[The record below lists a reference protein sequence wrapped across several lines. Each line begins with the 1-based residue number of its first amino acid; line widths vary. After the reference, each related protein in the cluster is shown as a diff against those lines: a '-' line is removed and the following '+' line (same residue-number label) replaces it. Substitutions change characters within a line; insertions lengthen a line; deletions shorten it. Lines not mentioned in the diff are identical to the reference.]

1 MRLLSGRVGVTSYS
15 GLSTERKQT
24 DGFPSFLGMEEVEP
38 NLGLPGNNN
47 HVLYGSVDGTRY
59 WGAPSG
65 APSGSVEGIDVQKDA
80 ITPVGFGGSTTII
93 NFTGNGV
100 DVFATKQD
108 NGGVEV
114 GVATVR
120 INRSPNDIQDANEFT
135 RVTGITTFRVGTG
148 LSFMPVPGTTGIVSI
163 FTTGATIAV
172 QNGDGSSAVQNV
184 NVVRVG
190 KGLTASQV
198 SVGIATIDVSG
209 DFDNIRAAGIIT
221 ADQYYSGN
229 VVGTAL
235 TASIFDGGT
244 FTGNLLGDVTGNLL
258 GITTGT
264 HNGDVLGNIVGDL
277 NSTGVSTIS
286 YLQNINV
293 NSSGIITATNFDGDL
308 AGAVTGSLTGN
319 VTGDV
324 TGNLTGNVTG
334 NVTSSGSNTFNQ
346 VLVSGVTTSTG
357 GFVGDVTGD
366 VTGNVVGN
374 LNGNINA
381 TSGINTIT
389 NQLKIFVDD
398 GSPARVDYYCEVS
411 NAHYTRVQSAP
422 HSEYSGNVELTLGT
436 KSGDFII
443 GDTAG
448 AITQNIHTTGIIT
461 AANFHGDGANISN
474 IVANS
479 STLTAT
485 NTTNSTHYLIFAAA
499 ATGSE
504 PFRTDVDLNYNPA
517 TNTLTAT
524 KFAGN
529 ATGLVDDPTISVA
542 GITLKGNMIAD
553 ADATRNLGASGTR
566 WANVYTADMHFS
578 NVGTGGNDVDGTEGN
593 WTLQEGENDIFMI
606 NNKTGKRFK
615 IALTPVD

>member
-15 GLSTERKQT
+15 GLSTDRKQT
-24 DGFPSFLGMEEVEP
+24 EGFPSFLGLEEVEP

-47 HVLYGSVDGTRY
+47 QVLYGGVDGSRY

-65 APSGSVEGIDVQKDA
+65 APSGSVDGIDVQKDA
-80 ITPVGFGGSTTII
+80 ITPVGFAGSTTII

-114 GVATVR
+114 GVATVT
-120 INRSPNDIQDANEFT
+120 INRSANDIQDADEFT
-135 RVTGITTFRVGTG
+135 RVTGVTTFRVGTG
-148 LSFMPVPGTTGIVSI
+148 LSFTEIAGTTGIVSI
-163 FTTGATIAV
+163 FATGAIIAV
-172 QNGDGSSAVQNV
+172 QNGDGSSAVENV
-184 NVVRVG
+184 SFVRVG

-235 TASIFDGGT
+235 TASIFDGGI
-244 FTGNLLGDVTGNLL
+244 FNGNVLGDVTGNLL
-258 GITTGT
+258 GISTGT

-319 VTGDV
+319 VTG
-324 TGNLTGNVTG
+324 

-366 VTGNVVGN
+366 VTGNVVGD

-381 TSGINTIT
+381 TTGINTIT
-389 NQLKIFVDD
+389 NQLKILVDD
-398 GSPARVDYYCEVS
+398 GSPARVDYYCESS
-411 NAHYTRVQSAP
+411 NIHYTRVKSAP

-448 AITQNIHTTGIIT
+448 AISQNIHTTGIVT
-461 AANFHGDGANISN
+461 AAQFHGNGANLTD
-474 IVANS
+474 IVAGN

-485 NTTNSTHYLIFAAA
+485 NTTNSTHYLIFAEA
-499 ATGSE
+499 ATGTE
-504 PFRTDVDLNYNPA
+504 EFRTDVDLNYNPA
-517 TNTLTAT
+517 TNTLTAV

-529 ATGLVDDPTISVA
+529 ATGLVDDPSISVS

-578 NVGTGGNDVDGTEGN
+578 NVGTGGNDVDGSEGN

>member
-47 HVLYGSVDGTRY
+47 YVLYGSTDGTRY

-65 APSGSVEGIDVQKDA
+65 APSGSVDGIDVQKDGV
-80 ITPVGFGGSTTII
+80 TPVGFGGSTTII

-100 DVFATKQD
+100 DFSATKQD

-114 GVATVR
+114 GVATLT
-120 INRSPNDIQDANEFT
+120 INRSANDFQDANEFT
-135 RVTGITTFRVGTG
+135 RVTGVTTFRVGTG
-148 LSFMPVPGTTGIVSI
+148 LSFTEIAGKTGIVSI
-163 FTTGATIAV
+163 FATGAIIAV
-172 QNGDGSSAVQNV
+172 QNGDGSSAVENV
-184 NVVRVG
+184 SFVRVG

-229 VVGTAL
+229 VVGTAI
-235 TASIFDGGT
+235 TASVVVSSSFN
-244 FTGNLLGDVTGNLL
+244 GNLLGNVTGNLL
-258 GITTGT
+258 GISTGT

-286 YLQNINV
+286 YLQSVNV
-293 NSSGIITATNFDGDL
+293 NASGIVTATNFDGDL

-319 VTGDV
+319 VTGNV
-324 TGNLTGNVTG
+324 TGNLTGNVIG
-334 NVTSSGSNTFNQ
+334 NVTSSGSNSFNQ
-346 VLVSGVTTSTG
+346 VTVSGVTTSTG

-366 VTGNVVGN
+366 VTGNVVGD

-381 TSGINTIT
+381 TTGINTIT
-389 NQLKIFVDD
+389 NHLKILVDD
-398 GSPARVDYYCEVS
+398 GSPARIDYYCETS
-411 NAHYTRVQSAP
+411 NIHYTRVKSAP

-443 GDTAG
+443 GDTVG
-448 AITQNIHTTGIIT
+448 AITQNIHTTGIVT
-461 AANFHGDGANISN
+461 ASHFHGNGANLTD
-474 IVANS
+474 IVAGN

-485 NTTNSTHYLIFAAA
+485 NTTNANHYLIFAAG
-499 ATGSE
+499 ATGTE

-517 TNTLTAT
+517 TNTLTAV

-529 ATGLVDDPTISVA
+529 ATGLVDDPSISVS

-578 NVGTGGNDVDGTEGN
+578 NVGTGGNDVDGSEGN